1 MTKTKTIEINQW
13 GKARELIREIYENK
27 VEQERRTCDRLLLTT
42 KFIEKED
49 PNCIIE
55 FIEDSEGNQYNV
67 RFNYDENLQ
76 SYIDT
81 ILETGV
87 FPTEVVK
94 STETLKLKFDDTEK

>member
-1 MTKTKTIEINQW
+1 MKKTKTIEINQW
-13 GKARELIREIYENK
+13 DKARELIREIYENK
-27 VEQERRTCDRLLLTT
+27 VEQERRTCDRLLVTT

-55 FIEDSEGNQYNV
+55 FIEDADGNNYNV

-87 FPTEVVK
+87 FPTEVIRPAEK
-94 STETLKLKFDDTEK
+94 LKLKFDDAEK